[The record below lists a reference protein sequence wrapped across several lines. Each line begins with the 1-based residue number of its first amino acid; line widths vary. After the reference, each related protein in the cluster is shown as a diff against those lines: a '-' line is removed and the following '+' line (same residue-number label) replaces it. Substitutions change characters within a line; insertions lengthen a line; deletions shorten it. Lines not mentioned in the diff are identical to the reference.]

1 MTSMHKHTFYGA
13 KALQDQ
19 FLNSICGNHD
29 LMCSCDDPLKH
40 TCLLILQKAKPT
52 FTDDQKKIIKKC
64 LGEEDGDGDPATTA
78 LDIDA
83 GDLEKL
89 FAEDTTNDG

>member
-13 KALQDQ
+13 KALQNQ
-19 FLNSICGNHD
+19 YLNTICGNHD

-40 TCLLILQKAKPT
+40 TALLILQKAKPK
-52 FTDDQKKIIKKC
+52 FTEEEKKIIRKC
-64 LGEEDGDGDPATTA
+64 LGEEDGAGGQDSTA
-78 LDIDA
+78 IDIDS

-89 FAEDTTNDG
+89 FAEDTTNAG